1 MPVSCSRET
10 VKAKANTKNLQVI
23 TNMVKVAA
31 ETCLPAPRVLTT
43 SSKSEVS
50 SKKLGLGK
58 HFPQRLTT
66 QINYLFLFFF
76 TFTIFISCTTTSTG
90 STSHEL
96 SVVKPQWQQFA
107 DGIDYLHGGLSSP
120 KMKYWALRI
129 DLSSPAIEIVVS
141 GEALSAKVSSFTR
154 GNNLAA
160 GINALPFDVVSSTE
174 GQPIKNVGIVVSQG
188 KLLSP
193 TNSRYDAL
201 VFYKDGRTAILNQ
214 ALINSSSIEE
224 IKNAV
229 GGFHQILKE
238 GEMTERALNSE
249 PRHPR
254 SAAGL
259 SADGRYLYLLV
270 IDGRQAASIGA
281 TEGETAALLLSLGSQ
296 NGINFDGG
304 GSSALALRFPDGNVK
319 VVNTPVHKTI
329 PGQERAV
336 AGCLGIRIK

>member
-1 MPVSCSRET
+1 MPVSCLRET
-10 VKAKANTKNLQVI
+10 AKAKANTKNLQVI

-31 ETCLPAPRVLTT
+31 ETCLPRLG
-43 SSKSEVS
+43 
-50 SKKLGLGK
+50 KKLGLGG

-66 QINYLFLFFF
+66 QINYLFLLFF
-76 TFTIFISCTTTSTG
+76 TLNTFISCATASTVSNTS
-90 STSHEL
+90 EL
-96 SVVKPQWQQFA
+96 SVSEARWQQFA
-107 DGIDYLHGGLSSP
+107 DGIDYLHGRLASP
-120 KMKYWALRI
+120 KIKYWALRI

-141 GEALSAKVSSFTR
+141 GEALSAKVSSFVR
-154 GNNLAA
+154 ENNLIA

-174 GQPIKNVGIVVSQG
+174 GQPIKNVGIVISQG

-193 TNSRYDAL
+193 ANSRYDAL
-201 VFYKDGRTAILNQ
+201 VFYKDGRTAILSQ
-214 ALINSSSIEE
+214 ALITSSSIEE

-229 GGFHQILKE
+229 GGFHQILLE
-238 GEMTERALNSE
+238 GELTERAHNSE

-270 IDGRQAASIGA
+270 IDGRQTASIGA
-281 TEGETAALLLSLGSQ
+281 TEGETASLLLSIGSH

-304 GSSALALRFPDGNVK
+304 GSSALALRFPDGSVK
-319 VVNTPVHKTI
+319 VANTPVHKTI

-336 AGCLGIRIK
+336 ASCLGIRIK